1 MVSDAVSIPQNWLE
15 FLRNDSNKTE
25 LFEFLA
31 RNIANIKTKKQLIT
45 TFKDSVLSTN
55 VTDTSSIA
63 PCDHEEADTRL
74 LIHVADAVNGGH
86 ESIMVR
92 TVDADVV
99 VLAISVIPSLNINEL
114 WVAFGSG
121 RHLRYIPTHLIA
133 LSLGPEKS
141 KSLPLFHAYTG
152 CDTVSYFANRGKK
165 TAWDVWK
172 TYDSVTEAFQSV
184 MLHPDSM
191 TEDAVSAIE
200 RYTGLLYN
208 RTSNQTSLDAA
219 RMELFFK
226 KGHGM
231 DEIPP
236 TKDAVHLHL

>member
-1 MVSDAVSIPQNWLE
+1 MSW
-15 FLRNDSNKTE
+15 F
-25 LFEFLA
+25 
-31 RNIANIKTKKQLIT
+31 
-45 TFKDSVLSTN
+45 
-55 VTDTSSIA
+55 
-63 PCDHEEADTRL
+63 
-74 LIHVADAVNGGH
+74 
-86 ESIMVR
+86 
-92 TVDADVV
+92 
-99 VLAISVIPSLNINEL
+99 LAISVIPSLNINEL

-219 RMELFFK
+219 RMELFVK
-226 KGHGM
+226 KGRGM

-236 TKDAVHLHL
+236 TKDAFHLHLRRSIFQGAFCWGRSLELQPDLPCPSEWGWCNLDG

>member
-92 TVDADVV
+92 TVDTDVV
-99 VLAISVIPSLNINEL
+99 VS
-114 WVAFGSG
+114 
-121 RHLRYIPTHLIA
+121 RYFCNSQPQ
-133 LSLGPEKS
+133 
-141 KSLPLFHAYTG
+141 Y
-152 CDTVSYFANRGKK
+152 
-165 TAWDVWK
+165 
-172 TYDSVTEAFQSV
+172 Q
-184 MLHPDSM
+184 
-191 TEDAVSAIE
+191 
-200 RYTGLLYN
+200 
-208 RTSNQTSLDAA
+208 
-219 RMELFFK
+219 
-226 KGHGM
+226 
-231 DEIPP
+231 
-236 TKDAVHLHL
+236 